1 MSADTRTFTPVAS
14 KLGRGKA
21 AQSRAK
27 PREATV
33 GHRATDTGRL
43 AAIEQDDVVDTSMNR
58 WLVSG
63 VWLAAVMALVSAST
77 QGAIGVAAMW
87 ALPAAVAATMAG
99 LGWPDRPMSRIV
111 GGIGI
116 VWELAL
122 IGAYWPFA
130 RKDDGPDVTGPMIWP
145 THSLVI
151 LAVLAA
157 LALSFVAMFVLP
169 ALGLN
174 KKIKQAT
181 AATLASAGPADELTG
196 RVSTVLADDAALA
209 PLWREYLA
217 HLRDGDAAAEG
228 GGGSPEASSAISAR
242 AVFDVPTVTH
252 SRLRLDLFRN
262 LPGIFTGIGI
272 IGTFSGLIMGL
283 RTFRISQ
290 DPQVVQKSLELLM
303 SGVWEAFLVSAV
315 AITLAITVTLVEKIV
330 MSLVVR
336 RLNGFATALDNAH
349 PPRPQVEEE
358 HWMPRLLAALTSI
371 GQAAPAPQPVAAN
384 PVGAALTIAN
394 PAPLMPATTAAL
406 ATTPNEEA
414 RAVLSAGEYTREA
427 MNAMSE
433 LARGLPAALAEH
445 AKGTSQTQQQ
455 SVQAMK
461 LLSARLEGV
470 ASGIETAGRKTLET
484 VAARMM
490 QSESNMVARQHA
502 VAEHLGELVQRIEAL
517 CSLMQH
523 DRVDD
528 SQQAGFGLEPGGY
541 DAPAFDAPPRYADPR
556 YGPSAQPS
564 ARRPRELF
572 RQPAVEYEDGN
583 AYDDGEYPARR
594 DSDGRYERGSETGSF
609 GS

>member
-1 MSADTRTFTPVAS
+1 
-14 KLGRGKA
+14 
-21 AQSRAK
+21 
-27 PREATV
+27 
-33 GHRATDTGRL
+33 
-43 AAIEQDDVVDTSMNR
+43 MNR

-87 ALPAAVAATMAG
+87 ALPAALAATMAG
-99 LGWPDRPMSRIV
+99 LGWPERPMSRII

-130 RKDDGPDVTGPMIWP
+130 HKDDGPGVMGPMTWP

-151 LAVLAA
+151 LGVLAA

-181 AATLASAGPADELTG
+181 AATTATAGPAEELVE
-196 RVSTVLADDAALA
+196 RVTTVLADDASLA

-217 HLRDGDAAAEG
+217 HLRTGGAASEEGDATAET
-228 GGGSPEASSAISAR
+228 SSAVSAR
-242 AVFDVPTVTH
+242 AVFDVTTVTY

-272 IGTFSGLIMGL
+272 IGTFGGLIIGL

-303 SGVWEAFLVSAV
+303 GGVWEAFLVSAV
-315 AITLAITVTLVEKIV
+315 AITLAITVTLIEKIM

-336 RLNGFATALDNAH
+336 RLDTFATALDNAH
-349 PPRPQVEEE
+349 PPRPQAEDEN
-358 HWMPRLLAALTSI
+358 WMPRLLAALTSLGRATPPMLATAPI
-371 GQAAPAPQPVAAN
+371 AAAVTTMPIAPMVPMMSAAAPLAATYTPAEATRAPPE
-384 PVGAALTIAN
+384 PSGALQSIGEHTRDAL
-394 PAPLMPATTAAL
+394 
-406 ATTPNEEA
+406 
-414 RAVLSAGEYTREA
+414 S
-427 MNAMSE
+427 AMSE
-433 LARGLPAALAEH
+433 LARSLPAALADH

-461 LLSARLEGV
+461 LLSVRLEGV
-470 ASGIETAGRKTLET
+470 ASGIETSGRKTLET

-490 QSESNMVARQHA
+490 QSESSMVARHHA

-517 CSLMQH
+517 CGLMQH

-528 SQQAGFGLEPGGY
+528 SQQAGFGFEPGGY
-541 DAPAFDAPPRYADPR
+541 DTPGFDAPTRYAEPRYADPR
-556 YGPSAQPS
+556 YGDPRQGQATNGS
-564 ARRPRELF
+564 ARRLRESM

-583 AYDDGEYPARR
+583 EYDDGEYPARR
-594 DSDGRYERGSETGSF
+594 DVDGRYERGGETGSF

>member
-1 MSADTRTFTPVAS
+1 
-14 KLGRGKA
+14 
-21 AQSRAK
+21 
-27 PREATV
+27 
-33 GHRATDTGRL
+33 
-43 AAIEQDDVVDTSMNR
+43 MNR

-87 ALPAAVAATMAG
+87 ALPAALAATMAG
-99 LGWPDRPMSRIV
+99 LGWPERPMSRII
-111 GGIGI
+111 GGIAI

-130 RKDDGPDVTGPMIWP
+130 HKDDGPGVMGPMTWP

-151 LAVLAA
+151 LGVLAA

-174 KKIKQAT
+174 KKIKQAI
-181 AATLASAGPADELTG
+181 AATSAAAGPTDELAE
-196 RVSTVLADDAALA
+196 RVTTVLADDTSLV

-217 HLRDGDAAAEG
+217 HLRPGGVAAEG
-228 GGGSPEASSAISAR
+228 GEAAVTETSSAVSAR
-242 AVFDVPTVTH
+242 AVFDVATVTH

-272 IGTFSGLIMGL
+272 IGTFGGLIMGL

-303 SGVWEAFLVSAV
+303 GGVWEAFLVSAV
-315 AITLAITVTLVEKIV
+315 AITLAITVTLIEKIV

-336 RLNGFATALDNAH
+336 RLDAFATALDNAH
-349 PPRPQVEEE
+349 PPRPQAEDEN
-358 HWMPRLLAALTSI
+358 WMPRLLAALTTLGRAAPVTQASAPNPAAVAAVSPMTSVMSTMPTMPTASAPPTVHASTDTARAQLEASSALLSI
-371 GQAAPAPQPVAAN
+371 G
-384 PVGAALTIAN
+384 
-394 PAPLMPATTAAL
+394 
-406 ATTPNEEA
+406 EH
-414 RAVLSAGEYTREA
+414 TRDA
-427 MNAMSE
+427 MHAMTE
-433 LARGLPAALAEH
+433 LARGLPAALADH
-445 AKGTSQTQQQ
+445 AKGSNQTQQQ

-461 LLSARLEGV
+461 LLSVRLEGV
-470 ASGIETAGRKTLET
+470 ASGIETSGRKTLET

-490 QSESNMVARQHA
+490 QSESNMVARHHA

-517 CSLMQH
+517 CGLMQH

-528 SQQAGFGLEPGGY
+528 SQQAAFGFEPGGY
-541 DAPAFDAPPRYADPR
+541 DAPAFDAAPRYAEPR
-556 YGPSAQPS
+556 YGDPRQGQGVNLS
-564 ARRPRELF
+564 ARRPRELL

-583 AYDDGEYPARR
+583 EYDDGEYPARR
-594 DSDGRYERGSETGSF
+594 DSDGRYDRSGETGSF